1 MALVDS
7 LAVKYMKRNQKQC
20 ISFCY
25 LLLIH
30 VQQGAETK
38 SLGTVAY
45 HRPTTPSPG
54 GVVTI
59 MTACLQEGTVSA
71 ITLKK

>member
-7 LAVKYMKRNQKQC
+7 VAVKYMKRNQKQC

-30 VQQGAETK
+30 VQQGTETK
-38 SLGTVAY
+38 SLGKVAY

-54 GVVTI
+54 GVV
-59 MTACLQEGTVSA
+59 
-71 ITLKK
+71 

>member
-7 LAVKYMKRNQKQC
+7 LAVRYMKRNQKQC
-20 ISFCY
+20 ISFCC

-30 VQQGAETK
+30 VQQGGETK

-45 HRPTTPSPG
+45 HRPTTPSPH
-54 GVVTI
+54 GVV
-59 MTACLQEGTVSA
+59 
-71 ITLKK
+71 